1 MPSKPLGHRV
11 PNNPRGDF
19 GRPFSFQENTMY
31 TIRVND
37 NCIIREYT
45 TDTYFNA
52 TALFHALQAKF
63 SKVQVFSRDGVL
75 KLETV

>member
-1 MPSKPLGHRV
+1 
-11 PNNPRGDF
+11 
-19 GRPFSFQENTMY
+19 MY

-37 NCIIREYT
+37 NCVIREYT

-63 SKVQVFSRDGVL
+63 SKVQVFNRDGVL

>member
-1 MPSKPLGHRV
+1 
-11 PNNPRGDF
+11 
-19 GRPFSFQENTMY
+19 MY

-37 NCIIREYT
+37 NCIIREYN

-52 TALFHALQAKF
+52 TVLFHALQAKF
-63 SKVQVFSRDGVL
+63 SKVQVFNHEGVL

>member
-1 MPSKPLGHRV
+1 
-11 PNNPRGDF
+11 
-19 GRPFSFQENTMY
+19 MY

-37 NCIIREYT
+37 NCVIREYT

-52 TALFHALQAKF
+52 TALFNALQAKF